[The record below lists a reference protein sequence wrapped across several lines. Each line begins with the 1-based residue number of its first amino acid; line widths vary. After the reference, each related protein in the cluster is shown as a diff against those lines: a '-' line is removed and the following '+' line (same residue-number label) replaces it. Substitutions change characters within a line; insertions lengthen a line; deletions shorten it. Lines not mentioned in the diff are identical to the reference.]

1 MNEIDGRK
9 LREYISDNNIKI
21 ALSEKQ
27 SDLIIEQM
35 HQDGFNLY
43 VKDGNLYLSSV
54 DQEGFHDS
62 VITTDI
68 LIDLAARS
76 NYTKLMDAKSRLD
89 EGLTSITDTEFCKNL
104 KDVCKLTQKENILDG
119 AYAQTDKA
127 INLQHCLNET
137 HSEAK
142 SKIR

>member
-1 MNEIDGRK
+1 MKGKKRYRKSVNSHKQISQDTQNQENEKRLLLYRYMPYEAFEKTIENWSLK
-9 LREYISDNNIKI
+9 LTIPYETNDP
-21 ALSEKQ
+21 
-27 SDLIIEQM
+27 
-35 HQDGFNLY
+35 F
-43 VKDGNLYLSSV
+43 
-54 DQEGFHDS
+54 
-62 VITTDI
+62 
-68 LIDLAARS
+68 
-76 NYTKLMDAKSRLD
+76 
-89 EGLTSITDTEFCKNL
+89 EFMPRCKNL

>member
-1 MNEIDGRK
+1 
-9 LREYISDNNIKI
+9 
-21 ALSEKQ
+21 
-27 SDLIIEQM
+27 
-35 HQDGFNLY
+35 
-43 VKDGNLYLSSV
+43 
-54 DQEGFHDS
+54 
-62 VITTDI
+62 
-68 LIDLAARS
+68 
-76 NYTKLMDAKSRLD
+76 MDAKSRLD
-89 EGLTSITDTEFCKNL
+89 EGLTSITEFCKNL

>member
-89 EGLTSITDTEFCKNL
+89 EGLTSITEFCKNL
-104 KDVCKLTQKENILDG
+104 KDVCKLTQKGNILDG